1 MWIRTFKPYAGSVP
15 SRVLKLQGAQNFRD
29 LGGYPT
35 VCGKSVR
42 RYQIFRSAGLNK
54 LTQSDYRKIDRL
66 ELKGVF
72 DLRTPEE
79 RNALPTVWVGNPVR
93 QAGFQSGDNGNLD
106 AMAATF
112 TDPDLRP
119 EAVTDLMLKL
129 YRRLPYDHAEAY
141 ASVLRCLAEGEFPL
155 LFHCAA
161 GKDRTGVLA
170 AIILSLL
177 GVPEP
182 LVIEDYALSA
192 RIVDYRKE
200 LGLDDKTPSGLHGQ
214 SMLRE
219 LAEEVVE
226 PLLMSHPD
234 YIRATFSELEG
245 QHGTIELFVK
255 TVYGL
260 DETDVSALKDKLL
273 D

>member
-1 MWIRTFKPYAGSVP
+1 MK
-15 SRVLKLQGAQNFRD
+15 LKGAQNFRD

-35 VCGKSVR
+35 VCGKAVR
-42 RYQIFRSAGLNK
+42 RYQVFRAAGLNK
-54 LTQSDYRKIDRL
+54 LTLSDYRRIDRL
-66 ELKGVF
+66 ELKSVF

-79 RNALPTVWVGNPVR
+79 RHALPTLWGGNPVR
-93 QAGFQSGDNGNLD
+93 QVGFQSGDKGNLV
-106 AMAATF
+106 AMAATL
-112 TDPDLRP
+112 TDPGLRP
-119 EAVTDLMLKL
+119 EAVTGFMLSL

-141 ASVLRCLAEGEFPL
+141 ATVLRCLAKGEFPL

-177 GVPEP
+177 GVPEH
-182 LVIEDYALSA
+182 LVFEDYALSA
-192 RIVDYRKE
+192 RIVDYRME
-200 LGLDDKTPSGLHGQ
+200 LGLDDKTPSKLHGQ
-214 SMLRE
+214 SILRE

-234 YIRATFSELEG
+234 YIMATFSELRG
-245 QHGTIELFVK
+245 QHGSIESFVK

-260 DETDVSALKDKLL
+260 QESEVGALREKLL